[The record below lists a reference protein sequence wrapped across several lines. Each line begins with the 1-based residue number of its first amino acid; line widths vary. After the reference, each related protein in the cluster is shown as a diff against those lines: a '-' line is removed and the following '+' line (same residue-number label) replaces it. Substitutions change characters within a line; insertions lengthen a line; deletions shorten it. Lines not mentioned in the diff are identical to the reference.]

1 MIQVE
6 SVYSTEVPQVLF
18 DIVGNVDYAIKD
30 LCFHTEAEPPGGEMG
45 RSPLPFSW
53 KLKDYL
59 RKKLQNL
66 SLQDLSFTCYKWNVY
81 QSTLI

>member
-45 RSPLPFSW
+45 RSPLPF
-53 KLKDYL
+53 
-59 RKKLQNL
+59 
-66 SLQDLSFTCYKWNVY
+66 F
-81 QSTLI
+81 